1 MKKLFTLIGI
11 AAFAA
16 VVIHTSFKL
25 DAQAQTYTNGF
36 RSPRLDVSDQQW
48 EQLKVLRKLTEQT
61 NVAMA
66 DFAASNLVVDLSPQA
81 KQMIRN
87 LKSEISQKVATC
99 DDESTLI
106 KIRALLDAAS
116 PPAQ

>member
-1 MKKLFTLIGI
+1 MKTKISIIIL
-11 AAFAA
+11 FAA
-16 VVIHTSFKL
+16 LTAALV
-25 DAQAQTYTNGF
+25 AQTYTNGY

-99 DDESTLI
+99 DDETTLI
-106 KIRALLDAAS
+106 KIRALLDEAQPAA
-116 PPAQ
+116 Q